1 MLLIRI
7 IPRPPCPQL
16 CPQLCPREFE
26 DESAETKANSR
37 KFLLPGVRP
46 ASRAHRVLNYVLS
59 VSFALLLLLACCA
72 MGKPAFANAPDS
84 ASASVEATRRSATV
98 NRCPAAASGT
108 QIANSASMPR
118 SASFSKQSLGAKLWQ
133 VPGIV
138 ANRDAAGRQRSPT
151 HCRV

>member
-72 MGKPAFANAPDS
+72 MGKPAFVRPPRRPPDGVS
-84 ASASVEATRRSATV
+84 
-98 NRCPAAASGT
+98 
-108 QIANSASMPR
+108 
-118 SASFSKQSLGAKLWQ
+118 
-133 VPGIV
+133 
-138 ANRDAAGRQRSPT
+138 AAGLFKMTNLMPWCWLKDQVLCLLPGDRFAFFFDYM
-151 HCRV
+151 